1 MNSILPRLT
10 IALLLAALGACAT
23 PAPPAPAVPTAEEA
37 AAMMQAMQAAS
48 TPGPEHAEIASWAG
62 NWTVK
67 LRMRM
72 GPEEAWQ
79 ESAGTATFTSLLD
92 GRYLA
97 QKLSCTMKIGDMEMP
112 FESLEIFGFNNLTK
126 EYEAWWFDGMS
137 TTAMYTRGTEV
148 NGVIELRGMIKD
160 PISPEGRPALFTH
173 RSVDE
178 NHFFGEGFDTIP
190 PGGLVKVIELEY
202 TRVLP

>member
-1 MNSILPRLT
+1 MNSTLARAAA
-10 IALLLAALGACAT
+10 ALLLTGLGACAT
-23 PAPPAPAVPTAEEA
+23 PEPRAPEVPSAAEA
-37 AAMMQAMQAAS
+37 AALMQAMGVAAA
-48 TPGPEHAEIASWAG
+48 PGPEHKIIASWAG
-62 NWTVK
+62 DWSVR

-72 GPEEAWQ
+72 GPDAPWQ
-79 ESAGTATFTSLLD
+79 ESIGTATFTSLLD
-92 GRYLA
+92 GRFLA
-97 QKLSCTMKIGDMEMP
+97 QKLSCTMKIGEVEMP
-112 FESLEIFGFNNLTK
+112 YESLEIFGFNNATQ
-126 EYEAWWFDGMS
+126 EYEAWWFDAMS

-148 NGVIELRGMIKD
+148 NGVIELRGTIKD
-160 PISPEGRPALFTH
+160 LSSPDGRPALFTH